1 MLAFSIDYY
10 GIFFGATQ
18 SVELFCTYCQG
29 SNLASAMRY
38 AVPEYDPEQ
47 CQWEPR
53 PVSGVEPQD
62 DHNSPR
68 V

>member
-1 MLAFSIDYY
+1 MD
-10 GIFFGATQ
+10 
-18 SVELFCTYCQG
+18 CQG

-68 V
+68 GGCGHFLGLSK